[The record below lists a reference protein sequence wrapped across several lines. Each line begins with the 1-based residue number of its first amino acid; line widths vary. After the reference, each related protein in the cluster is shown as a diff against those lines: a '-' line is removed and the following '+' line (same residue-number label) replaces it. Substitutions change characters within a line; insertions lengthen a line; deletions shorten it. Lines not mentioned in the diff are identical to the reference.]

1 MQENVSSSSWGN
13 DNVEVK
19 GIDENIILSDQ
30 RTSSWHKAKKC
41 CKIYCIAS
49 TISLMVGVVSFLIA
63 MGVAVSNLSEG
74 KYEFGY
80 ETYILFKDNM
90 GQFFQLIACN
100 LSFRSDRF

>member
-1 MQENVSSSSWGN
+1 MQMQENVSSSSWGN

-19 GIDENIILSDQ
+19 GIDENIIMSDQ
-30 RTSSWHKAKKC
+30 RTSSWHKTKKC

-49 TISLMVGVVSFLIA
+49 TISLIVGLVSFLIA

-80 ETYILFKDNM
+80 GT
-90 GQFFQLIACN
+90 
-100 LSFRSDRF
+100 

>member
-1 MQENVSSSSWGN
+1 MQEHVPSSSWGN

-19 GIDENIILSDQ
+19 GMDENIRLSDQ

-49 TISLMVGVVSFLIA
+49 TISLIIGLVSFLIA
-63 MGVAVSNLSEG
+63 MGIAISNLSEG

-80 ETYILFKDNM
+80 GT
-90 GQFFQLIACN
+90 
-100 LSFRSDRF
+100 